1 VLTLAG
7 CSGDKSDS
15 DDKAAPATAPATTA
29 SQAAQGGSGG
39 GSTQQGSQGSGGAEE
54 TSAQLA
60 DGTHYAYLKTI
71 DAARRTITVDV
82 VQYFEG
88 KAKEKAMRE
97 DGASQD
103 AIETMDFYFRNT
115 NPRLRTLT
123 VAPDARISSGLYKD
137 KPKTV
142 ELDELESQ
150 RPDPAIADWPF
161 KLILQGGK
169 VARMDEIF
177 QS

>member
-1 VLTLAG
+1 GGGPLVPATTRARPLRLLLAYATAAVLTLAG

-39 GSTQQGSQGSGGAEE
+39 GSTQQGAQGSGGAEE

-82 VQYFEG
+82 VQY
-88 KAKEKAMRE
+88 
-97 DGASQD
+97 
-103 AIETMDFYFRNT
+103 
-115 NPRLRTLT
+115 
-123 VAPDARISSGLYKD
+123 
-137 KPKTV
+137 
-142 ELDELESQ
+142 
-150 RPDPAIADWPF
+150 
-161 KLILQGGK
+161 
-169 VARMDEIF
+169 
-177 QS
+177 